1 MIPQQALGLSV
12 ADMSLDDNIIVH
24 LTHVVGVCCLM
35 GWESPGLQ
43 KKERTKEKKK
53 KVLYVF
59 LYVSCVSIF
68 KKLIFNAYGCWCVSF
83 LSF

>member
-59 LYVSCVSIF
+59 CMYLVSLLNF
-68 KKLIFNAYGCWCVSF
+68 
-83 LSF
+83 